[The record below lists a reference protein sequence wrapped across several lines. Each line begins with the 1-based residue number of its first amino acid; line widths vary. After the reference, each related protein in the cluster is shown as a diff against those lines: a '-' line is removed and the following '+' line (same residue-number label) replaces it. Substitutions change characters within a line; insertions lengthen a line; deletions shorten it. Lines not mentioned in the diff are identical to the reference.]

1 MIVYRIGKRKYAGDW
16 SGRGA
21 QMAGGRWN
29 RKGIPAIYTS
39 ESRALSLLEV
49 AVHLPLGLVPPSY
62 SIATLEV
69 PDALIEVLDPK
80 TLSENWNHFPPTD
93 ETQRLGDQFLL
104 AMKTLALKVPSAIIP
119 DEVNV
124 IINPLHPDRIHVK
137 IIRVED
143 FTIDRRLFHPK

>member
-1 MIVYRIGKRKYAGDW
+1 MIVYRIGKRKYAGDM

-49 AVHLPLGLVPPSY
+49 AVHLPLGMVPPSY

-80 TLSENWNHFPPTD
+80 PCPKTGIGFLRRMKRKNW
-93 ETQRLGDQFLL
+93 
-104 AMKTLALKVPSAIIP
+104 AITFIGHEDP
-119 DEVNV
+119 GLEGAFSH
-124 IINPLHPDRIHVK
+124 HPG
-137 IIRVED
+137 
-143 FTIDRRLFHPK
+143 